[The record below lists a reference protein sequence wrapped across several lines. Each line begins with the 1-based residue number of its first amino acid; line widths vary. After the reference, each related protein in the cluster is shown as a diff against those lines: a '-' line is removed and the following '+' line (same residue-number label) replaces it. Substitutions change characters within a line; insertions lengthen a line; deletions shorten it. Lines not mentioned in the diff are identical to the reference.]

1 MRKHYYYYLLCSVI
15 RHGVDVI
22 AAHHIRYKLLVFL
35 CNHLRDS
42 LTLMTK
48 KKNKIKLVKAEVPFF
63 CVCTPTPL
71 FPLAKDAQLAS

>member
-1 MRKHYYYYLLCSVI
+1 MIKHYHYLLCSVI

-22 AAHHIRYKLLVFL
+22 AAHHIIYKLLVFL
-35 CNHLRDS
+35 CNHLRDG
-42 LTLMTK
+42 LTLMT

-63 CVCTPTPL
+63 CVCTPSPL